1 MLTSILKYLKGYVV
15 IRLSGYS
22 PERFL
27 NLCSHHHIVLWGIRS
42 VGVEYEMCISLS
54 GFRKLRPLVRKTKTK
69 VVILERHGLPFILH
83 RYRNRKLF
91 ACGAVIGAV
100 LLYVMSLFIWNIH
113 VEGNYSLSDQ
123 VVLNYLESE
132 QILHGMRKRDVHGEI
147 IEAKLREHFPE
158 ITWTSVEVKGTRLIV
173 HMEENRDTLQEQI
186 PEEEPADLTASRDGT
201 IVSMIV
207 RSGTPQTGE
216 GAEVKKGDLLVAS
229 RVEILDDAGETAN
242 TYDVHADA
250 DIRIQYYETYSS
262 SFSMNY
268 LKKQYTG
275 RKETSYYLILG
286 NRRLELGLP
295 FRQKYEYVDDL
306 TSELQWRITENF
318 YLPVTLG
325 RRIKK
330 EYVPT
335 EAVYTQQEAFAKAQ
349 EELRLF
355 FEKLSIKGI
364 QIIENNVK
372 IKVNGDLCT
381 ASGDYLAEEAAV
393 QEQTPEIKIPDQ
405 EMIPG
410 EEREQT

>member
-1 MLTSILKYLKGYVV
+1 MLTNILKYLKGYVV

-91 ACGAVIGAV
+91 AGGAVIGAV

-132 QILHGMRKRDVHGEI
+132 QIIHGMRKSDVHGEV
-147 IEAKLREHFPE
+147 IEAELRERFPE
-158 ITWTSVEVKGTRLIV
+158 ITWTSVEVKGTRLII
-173 HMEENRDTLQEQI
+173 HIEENTDTVQEQI
-186 PEEEPADLTASRDGT
+186 AVEEPADLIASRDGT
-201 IVSMIV
+201 VVSVIV
-207 RSGTPQTGE
+207 RSGTPKAEE
-216 GAEVKKGDLLVAS
+216 GTEVKKGDLLVAA
-229 RVEILDDAGETAN
+229 RVEILDDAGEVSNA
-242 TYDVHADA
+242 YDVHADA
-250 DIRIQYYETYSS
+250 DIRIQYRETYES

-268 LKKQYTG
+268 VKKQYTG
-275 RKETSYYLILG
+275 RQKSSFYLLLG
-286 NRRLELGLP
+286 KRRLELGLP
-295 FRQKYEYVDDL
+295 SGEKYEYADDL
-306 TSELQWRITENF
+306 TSELQLKITENF

-325 RRIKK
+325 RRIVR

-335 EAVYTQQEAFAKAQ
+335 EAIYTQQEAFSKAQ
-349 EELRLF
+349 EELQLF

-372 IKVNGDLCT
+372 IKVNGDLCI
-381 ASGDYLAEEAAV
+381 AAGDYLAEESAV
-393 QEQTPEIKIPDQ
+393 KAQTPEIKIPDQ
-405 EMIPG
+405 EKTPG